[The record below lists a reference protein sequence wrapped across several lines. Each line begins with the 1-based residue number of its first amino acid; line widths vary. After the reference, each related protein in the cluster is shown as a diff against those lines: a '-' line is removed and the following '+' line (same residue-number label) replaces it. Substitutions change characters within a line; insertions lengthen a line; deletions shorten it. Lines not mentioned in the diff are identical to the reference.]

1 MTGRFTR
8 LCTSLV
14 IESSWQKG
22 YRKKVVFLN
31 QAKEILLGSSLE
43 IKTVGKV
50 VLEYITSD
58 GQRRRKAI
66 RRRVKQLDLSS
77 LNIVTIDLTPLRDCP
92 VLVELDLTNNNLK
105 EIDLSPLRRIKK
117 LQEIKLRDNQFSKI
131 DLSPLFFCDSL
142 SILRLESEIDTL
154 IHPISRKASSKCY
167 DLMDMQITQMVD
179 YTELVKN

>member
-1 MTGRFTR
+1 
-8 LCTSLV
+8 
-14 IESSWQKG
+14 
-22 YRKKVVFLN
+22 
-31 QAKEILLGSSLE
+31 LGSSLE